1 MTNDRRTKG
10 KAILT
15 DMISEK
21 PLVGQLV
28 EKVNLEVVDL

>member
-10 KAILT
+10 KAVLT
-15 DMISEK
+15 DMISEN

-28 EKVNLEVVDL
+28 RS